1 MNFRMVMSLQAQAFK
16 KGIAEVRNEIH
27 SFKSSLLGV
36 GAAIGAGM
44 GFADLISKLKE
55 TTKQL
60 SVAKAT
66 LENVS
71 FETKDAAINTKL
83 YAQNLDFANRL
94 AKKYHQNQIEIID
107 NFAQFHAACM
117 STNMSLEDQQKI
129 YEALTRA
136 AAYFHMSESRAKDM
150 MVAVTQMISKN
161 VVSSE
166 ELRRQ
171 LGNALPGA
179 FNMMA
184 NAVGVT
190 TAELEKLL
198 KAGKLASGPA
208 LIKFADELNK
218 QTQNISFDSVQLKIN
233 DLQNAWTKLADNSG
247 FEQFYKDI
255 LDWGTSALD
264 RLSETF
270 SGFFTSL
277 EKHLGS
283 VKSIFLGLGLDKII
297 GGFVA
302 LFQKSIGLIKAG
314 LIGLFSAK
322 IWNGLT
328 SAWGKAMNVWVA
340 GQKQNIAT
348 LRTEMKSLR
357 ADAQKTIK
365 GTPASIGTT
374 KSGYLQ
380 LNNAGNLT
388 AQQQTDA
395 TNALSAYNKKL
406 IEANGIT
413 ANIAKQT
420 SGLRMVWTGVKGIVQ
435 GVGQFLK
442 ANVLAMIAGAIIGAV
457 TTLVGKWRDYN
468 NALKETV
475 NIAKNRKKELD
486 EEASSYKAK
495 EALIRTELSI
505 VNDIT
510 RSENE
515 RVSALNMI
523 NEQLGLV
530 GDNQLNIK
538 DGMDKI
544 NASTNEWL
552 DRLARGAKMQAYTNE
567 LGEMGVEL
575 DKSEKKLRDV
585 LEKINARQN
594 KYGFSNLKFE
604 DLPSVFTKNDKGIYD
619 TSAGKIAE
627 FLGKAI
633 VNVGDANELKL
644 AYNEYRNTKDYLEN
658 IEAEVKSIQETM
670 VKNGDYEK
678 TTTNTTSPTKAEMYG
693 ETKDKPEKIIEKFNG
708 ELAALKA
715 ALKEERLTQAGYDDE
730 LIKLIERYLE
740 KYVEAG
746 GSTSNSWYAALLTQY
761 RDLIDKVKE
770 TDRLKDIYKTLDKY
784 EKDKLGSK
792 NDNEWDTAAT
802 TAYGNI
808 IDVAF
813 DYLKDKGIDT
823 AKMTVDVLMDTF
835 IEEVGKTAPELAAKL
850 KSAFDE
856 ASGTINRLRA
866 AQWGDI
872 YKEYGTDY
880 NKPAKREERY
890 RDYKYTDTQK
900 LDSQIKGIDTEI
912 KRKEALIEKL
922 QKLADNGSEKAI
934 ADIANLKQT
943 LETLRS
949 EADTL
954 EKKATYS
961 EYLDYIE
968 DLETKIKKGMVSAMK
983 DFSEVIDRAASAWD
997 NMKDTME
1004 DEDSTWWDKFK
1015 AAFNYV
1021 IQFATSMGTL
1031 TTAIES
1037 LQEALK
1043 KLKQAKEDMQIAK
1056 LGESLGINPNDSIEK
1071 QRESLAVTAAL
1082 SAANDKLATS
1092 QEAAAAGAV
1101 ASNSAAAASSL
1112 AAAAASDA
1120 EAVADKG
1127 AAAAKIMK
1135 ATATQGAAAA
1145 DTASVGASAAAA
1157 AASAAETTADS
1168 TSAAAKMAKWFAAN
1182 PLLGAAIAA
1191 TVIAGVAGVVSSLK
1205 NSYGKFA
1212 NGGIVGYGT
1221 SSGDNTLAR
1230 VNKGEM
1236 ILPLHDQMTLF
1247 KMIKS
1252 GQGIGSGGGEW
1263 RVRGTDLIKV
1273 INNTQNK
1280 LKG

>member
-1 MNFRMVMSLQAQAFK
+1 MANMNFRMVMSLQAQAFK
-16 KGIAEVRNEIH
+16 KGIAEVRNEVH
-27 SFKSSLLGV
+27 NFKNSLMGV
-36 GAAIGAGM
+36 GAAIGAGL

-60 SVAKAT
+60 SVARAT

-83 YAQNLDFANRL
+83 YAQNLDFANKL

-233 DLQNAWTKLADNSG
+233 DLQNAWIKLVDNSG

-255 LDWGTSALD
+255 LDWATETLNS
-264 RLSETF
+264 LSDTF
-270 SGFFTSL
+270 KGFFD
-277 EKHLGS
+277 G
-283 VKSIFLGLGLDKII
+283 VKSSVNVIIGLLAGLGGAKLVNGII
-297 GGFVA
+297 STWNKGMD
-302 LFQKSIGLIKAG
+302 
-314 LIGLFSAK
+314 
-322 IWNGLT
+322 IWV
-328 SAWGKAMNVWVA
+328 S
-340 GQKQNIAT
+340 GQKQKIAKV
-348 LRTEMKSLR
+348 RTEMKSLR
-357 ADAQKTIK
+357 AEAQKVIK
-365 GTPASIGTT
+365 GTPANIGTT

-380 LNNAGNLT
+380 LNNAGKLT
-388 AQQQTDA
+388 AQQQTEA

-406 IEANGIT
+406 DEANAIT
-413 ANIAKQT
+413 QKINSSTK
-420 SGLRMVWTGVKGIVQ
+420 GLSVVWTSVKGIVQ
-435 GVGQFLK
+435 GVGAFLK
-442 ANVLAMIAGAIIGAV
+442 ANVYATIASLIIGAA
-457 TTLVGKWRDYN
+457 TTLISKWRDYN
-468 NALKETV
+468 NALKESV

-486 EEASSYKAK
+486 EEASSYKSKA
-495 EALIRTELSI
+495 ALIQTELSI
-505 VNDIT
+505 VNDIN

-515 RVSALNMI
+515 RISALNMI

-567 LGEMGVEL
+567 LGEVTIAADKAQKKVDDLIWEINYRNAQMGKPLIDRSIVDKIYKKDEKGVYKISTEDRAKYGLESATWLRREL
-575 DKSEKKLRDV
+575 DV
-585 LEKINARQN
+585 
-594 KYGFSNLKFE
+594 
-604 DLPSVFTKNDKGIYD
+604 
-619 TSAGKIAE
+619 
-627 FLGKAI
+627 
-633 VNVGDANELKL
+633 
-644 AYNEYRNTKDYLEN
+644 AYNELRSNQEYLKE
-658 IEAEVKSIQETM
+658 IEGSVKAIQTEM
-670 VKNGDYEK
+670 VKNGDNEK
-678 TTTNTTSPTKAEMYG
+678 MATNTTSPTKAEMYG
-693 ETKDKPEKIIEKFNG
+693 ETKDKPEKVIDKYNG

-715 ALKEERLTQAGYDDE
+715 SFKEGRLTEEKFNDE

-746 GSTSNSWYAALLTQY
+746 GSTDNSWYVGLLGEY
-761 RDLIDKVKE
+761 KKLIDGVKE
-770 TDRLKDIYKTLDKY
+770 TERLKDIKKTLDNY
-784 EKDKLGSK
+784 EKDKLGAK
-792 NDNEWDTAAT
+792 NDGELDTASI

-808 IDVAF
+808 IDAAF
-813 DYLKDKGIDT
+813 DYLKDKGID
-823 AKMTVDVLMDTF
+823 ASKMTVDVLIATF
-835 IEEVGKTAPELAAKL
+835 IEEVEKAAPALAEMIDYSFA
-850 KSAFDE
+850 E
-856 ASGTINRLRA
+856 ASGTINRLNA
-866 AQWGDI
+866 AQWDAI
-872 YKEYGTDY
+872 YKEYGKDY
-880 NKPAKREERY
+880 NKPAKKEDRY
-890 RDYKYTDTQK
+890 RDYKYTGTQK
-900 LDSQIKGIDTEI
+900 LDSRIKNIDDEI
-912 KRKEALIEKL
+912 KRKQALIEKL
-922 QKLADNGSEKAI
+922 QKLADNGSQKAI
-934 ADIANLKQT
+934 TDIANLK
-943 LETLRS
+943 ETIKALRS

-968 DLETKIKKGMVSAMK
+968 ELEKKIKKGSITAMK

-997 NMKDTME
+997 NLKDAME
-1004 DEDSTWWDKFK
+1004 DEDSTWLDKFK
-1015 AAFNYV
+1015 AAYNFV
-1021 IQFATSMGTL
+1021 VQFATSMGTL
-1031 TTAIES
+1031 TVAIES
-1037 LQEALK
+1037 LQKALQE
-1043 KLKQAKEDMQIAK
+1043 LNAAKDDMTIGNLAS
-1056 LGESLGINPNDSIEK
+1056 SLGVDTTDTLAK
-1071 QRESLAVTAAL
+1071 QRESLA
-1082 SAANDKLATS
+1082 K
-1092 QEAAAAGAV
+1092 
-1101 ASNSAAAASSL
+1101 SNSAVAASSL
-1112 AAAAASDA
+1112 AMAAASGV
-1120 EAVADKG
+1120 EATADKG
-1127 AAAAKIMK
+1127 AAAAKVMK
-1135 ATATQGAAAA
+1135 ATAAQGAAAA

-1157 AASAAETTADS
+1157 AASTTEATADS

-1182 PLLGAAIAA
+1182 PLLGATIAA

-1221 SSGDNTLAR
+1221 SSGDKTLAR

>member
-1 MNFRMVMSLQAQAFK
+1 MANMNFRMVMSLQAQAFK

-255 LDWGTSALD
+255 LDWGTGALNS
-264 RLSETF
+264 LSETF
-270 SGFFTSL
+270 RGFFTSL
-277 EKHLGS
+277 EKS
-283 VKSIFLGLGLDKII
+283 VNVIIGLLAGLGAAKLVNGVI
-297 GGFVA
+297 GTWNKGMD
-302 LFQKSIGLIKAG
+302 
-314 LIGLFSAK
+314 
-322 IWNGLT
+322 IWV
-328 SAWGKAMNVWVA
+328 S
-340 GQKQNIAT
+340 GQKKNIAT

-406 IEANGIT
+406 DEANRIT
-413 ANIAKQT
+413 ANITKQT
-420 SGLRMVWTGVKGIVQ
+420 SGLRVVWTGVKGMIQ
-435 GVGQFLK
+435 GVGAFLK
-442 ANVLAMIAGAIIGAV
+442 ANVYAAIAGLILGAV
-457 TTLVGKWRDYN
+457 TSLYSKWKDYN

-475 NIAKNRKKELD
+475 NIGKSRKKDLD
-486 EEASSYKAK
+486 EEASSYKSKA
-495 EALIRTELSI
+495 ALIRTELSI
-505 VNDIT
+505 VNDVS
-510 RSENE
+510 RAENE

-544 NASTNEWL
+544 NASTDEWL
-552 DRLARGAKMQAYTNE
+552 GRLARGAKMQAYTNE

-575 DKSEKKLRDV
+575 DKSERKLNDA
-585 LEKINARQN
+585 LGKINALQD
-594 KYGFSNLKFE
+594 KYGLSNLKFE
-604 DLPSVFTKNDKGIYD
+604 DLPSVFTKNKKGIYD
-619 TSAGKIAE
+619 TSAGKIGE
-627 FLGKAI
+627 FLGRAFT
-633 VNVGDANELKL
+633 VNIGDLRDLKL
-644 AYNEYRNTKDYLEN
+644 AYNEYKNNKDYLES
-658 IEAEVKSIQETM
+658 IEAEVKSIQEEM
-670 VKNGDYEK
+670 VKNGDY
-678 TTTNTTSPTKAEMYG
+678 TTIVSGNTTPLED
-693 ETKDKPEKIIEKFNG
+693 ETKDKPEKVIEKFNG

-715 ALKEERLTQAGYDDE
+715 ALKEERLTQADYDDE

-746 GSTSNSWYAALLTQY
+746 GSTSNSWYAGLLAQY
-761 RDLIDKVKE
+761 RELIDKVKE
-770 TDRLKDIYKTLDKY
+770 TERLKDINKTLDRY
-784 EKDKLGSK
+784 EKDKLGAK
-792 NDNEWDTAAT
+792 NDNELDTAAT
-802 TAYGNI
+802 TAYGNF
-808 IDVAF
+808 IDAAF

-823 AKMTVDVLMDTF
+823 AKMTVDTLMDTF
-835 IEEVGKTAPELAAKL
+835 IEEVKKLAPELAAKL
-850 KSAFDE
+850 KSSFAE

-866 AQWGDI
+866 AQWGEI

-880 NKPAKREERY
+880 NKPAKRDERY

-900 LDSQIKGIDTEI
+900 LDSQIKSIDTEI
-912 KRKEALIEKL
+912 KRKEALMEKL
-922 QKLADNGSEKAI
+922 QKLADNGSQKAI
-934 ADIANLKQT
+934 TDIANLKET
-943 LETLRS
+943 LGALRS

-961 EYLDYIE
+961 EYLDYIDE
-968 DLETKIKKGMVSAMK
+968 LEKKIKKGTITAMK
-983 DFSEVIDRAASAWD
+983 DFSEAIDRAASAWE
-997 NMKDTME
+997 NMEDTIE
-1004 DEDSTWWDKFK
+1004 DEDSSMWDKFK
-1015 AAFNYV
+1015 ATFNYV
-1021 IQFATSMGTL
+1021 IQFATSIGTL

-1037 LQEALK
+1037 LQEAMK
-1043 KLKQAKEDMQIAK
+1043 KLKKAKEDAQIGE
-1056 LGESLGINPNDSIEK
+1056 LGQSLGINPNDSVAE
-1071 QRESLAVTAAL
+1071 QRESLAVTTAL
-1082 SAANDKLATS
+1082 SAANDKLAKS
-1092 QEAAAAGAV
+1092 QKTAAARAV
-1101 ASNSAAAASSL
+1101 ASNSATAASSL
-1112 AAAAASDA
+1112 AVAAASEA
-1120 EAVADKG
+1120 EAVADQG
-1127 AAAAKIMK
+1127 AAAAKVMK

-1145 DTASVGASAAAA
+1145 DTASVGASVAAAT
-1157 AASAAETTADS
+1157 ASAAETTADS

-1191 TVIAGVAGVVSSLK
+1191 TVVAGVAGVVSSLK

>member
-16 KGIAEVRNEIH
+16 KGIADVRNEIH
-27 SFKSSLLGV
+27 NFKSSLLGV

-233 DLQNAWTKLADNSG
+233 DLQNAWTKLVDNSG

-255 LDWGTSALD
+255 LDWGTGALNS
-264 RLSETF
+264 LSETF
-270 SGFFTSL
+270 RGFFTSL
-277 EKHLGS
+277 EKS
-283 VKSIFLGLGLDKII
+283 VHAIIGLLAGLGAAKLVNGVI
-297 GGFVA
+297 GTWNKGMD
-302 LFQKSIGLIKAG
+302 
-314 LIGLFSAK
+314 
-322 IWNGLT
+322 IWV
-328 SAWGKAMNVWVA
+328 S
-340 GQKQNIAT
+340 GQKKNIAT

-380 LNNAGNLT
+380 LNNAGSLT

-413 ANIAKQT
+413 ANITKQT
-420 SGLRMVWTGVKGIVQ
+420 SGLRVVWTGVKGIVQ
-435 GVGQFLK
+435 GVGAFLK
-442 ANVLAMIAGAIIGAV
+442 ANVYAAIAGLILGAV
-457 TTLVGKWRDYN
+457 TSLYSKWKDYN

-475 NIAKNRKKELD
+475 NIGKNRKKDLD
-486 EEASSYKAK
+486 EEASSYKSK

-505 VNDIT
+505 VNDINRT
-510 RSENE
+510 ENE

-567 LGEMGVEL
+567 LGEVSIAVDKAQKKVDDLIWEINYRNAQMGRPL
-575 DKSEKKLRDV
+575 
-585 LEKINARQN
+585 INREALPEIFDTKDSRGVYTTSGKN
-594 KYGFSNLKFE
+594 LGKYGLI
-604 DLPSVFTKNDKGIYD
+604 DQYGQGIYRTD
-619 TSAGKIAE
+619 L
-627 FLGKAI
+627 FR
-633 VNVGDANELKL
+633 DLKL
-644 AYNEYRNTKDYLEN
+644 AYNELRGEKEYLKE
-658 IEAEVKSIQETM
+658 IEGTVKAIQTEM
-670 VKNGDYEK
+670 VKNGDNEK
-678 TTTNTTSPTKAEMYG
+678 TTANATSPTKAEMYG

-715 ALKEERLTQAGYDDE
+715 AFKEERLTQADYDDE

-746 GSTSNSWYAALLTQY
+746 GSTSNSWYAGLLAQY
-761 RDLIDKVKE
+761 RELIDKVKE
-770 TDRLKDIYKTLDKY
+770 TERLKDINKTLDRY
-784 EKDKLGSK
+784 EKDKLGAK
-792 NDNEWDTAAT
+792 NDNELDTAAT
-802 TAYGNI
+802 TAYGNF
-808 IDVAF
+808 IDAAF

-823 AKMTVDVLMDTF
+823 AKMTVDTLMDTF
-835 IEEVGKTAPELAAKL
+835 IEEVKKLAPELAAKL
-850 KSAFDE
+850 KSAFAE

-866 AQWGDI
+866 AQWGEI

-880 NKPAKREERY
+880 NKPAKRDERY

-900 LDSQIKGIDTEI
+900 LDSQIKGIDAEI
-912 KRKEALIEKL
+912 KRKEALMEKL
-922 QKLADNGSEKAI
+922 QKLADNGSQKAI
-934 ADIANLKQT
+934 TDINNLKET
-943 LETLRS
+943 LGALRS

-961 EYLDYIE
+961 EYLDYIDE
-968 DLETKIKKGMVSAMK
+968 LEKKIKKGTITAMK
-983 DFSEVIDRAASAWD
+983 DFSEAIDRAASAWE
-997 NMKDTME
+997 NMEDTIE
-1004 DEDSTWWDKFK
+1004 DEDSSMWDKFK
-1015 AAFNYV
+1015 ATFNYV
-1021 IQFATSMGTL
+1021 IQFATSIGTL

-1037 LQEALK
+1037 LQEALN
-1043 KLKQAKEDMQIAK
+1043 KLKKAKEDAKIAE
-1056 LGESLGINPNDSIEK
+1056 LGQSLGINPNDGVAE
-1071 QRESLAVTAAL
+1071 QRESLAVTTAL
-1082 SAANDKLATS
+1082 SAANDKLAKS
-1092 QEAAAAGAV
+1092 QNTAAASAV
-1101 ASNSAAAASSL
+1101 ASNSATAASSL
-1112 AAAAASDA
+1112 AAAAASEA
-1120 EAVADKG
+1120 EATADKG
-1127 AAAAKIMK
+1127 AAVAKVMK

-1145 DTASVGASAAAA
+1145 DTASVGASVAAAT
-1157 AASAAETTADS
+1157 ASAAETAADS

-1191 TVIAGVAGVVSSLK
+1191 TVVAGVAGVVSSLK

-1236 ILPLHDQMTLF
+1236 ILNYGQQRKLF
-1247 KMIKS
+1247 EMANGK
-1252 GQGIGSGGGEW
+1252 GLGGGE
-1263 RVRGTDLIKV
+1263 VQFKIRGADLVGTLK
-1273 INNTQNK
+1273 NYTNK

>member
-16 KGIAEVRNEIH
+16 KGIADVRNEIH
-27 SFKSSLLGV
+27 NFKSSLLGV

-233 DLQNAWTKLADNSG
+233 DLQNAWTKLVDNSG

-255 LDWGTSALD
+255 LDWATGALNS
-264 RLSETF
+264 LSETF
-270 SGFFTSL
+270 KGFFTSL
-277 EKHLGS
+277 EKHLDS

-297 GGFVA
+297 SGFVA
-302 LFQKSIGLIKAG
+302 LLQKSIGLIKAG
-314 LIGLFSAK
+314 LIGLFSTK
-322 IWNGLT
+322 IINGFT

-380 LNNAGNLT
+380 LNNAGTLT
-388 AQQQTDA
+388 AAQQTDA

-406 IEANGIT
+406 IEANNIT
-413 ANIAKQT
+413 ANITKQT
-420 SGLRMVWTGVKGIVQ
+420 SGLRVVWTGVKGIVQ

-442 ANVLAMIAGAIIGAV
+442 ANVYAMIAGAIIGAV
-457 TTLVGKWRDYN
+457 TTLVGKWREYN
-468 NALKETV
+468 QALKESV

-486 EEASSYKAK
+486 EEASSYKSKA
-495 EALIRTELSI
+495 ALINTELSI
-505 VNDIT
+505 VNDINRT
-510 RSENE
+510 ENE
-515 RVSALNMI
+515 RISALNMI

-552 DRLARGAKMQAYTNE
+552 DRLARVAKMQAYTNE
-567 LGEMGVEL
+567 LGEVTIAVDKAQKKVDDLIWKINYRNAQIGKPLIDRSIVDKIYKKDEKGVYKISTQDRTKYGLESATWLRREL
-575 DKSEKKLRDV
+575 DV
-585 LEKINARQN
+585 
-594 KYGFSNLKFE
+594 
-604 DLPSVFTKNDKGIYD
+604 
-619 TSAGKIAE
+619 
-627 FLGKAI
+627 
-633 VNVGDANELKL
+633 
-644 AYNEYRNTKDYLEN
+644 AYNELRSEQEYLKE
-658 IEAEVKSIQETM
+658 IEGHVKSIQEAM
-670 VKNGDYEK
+670 VKNGDNEK
-678 TTTNTTSPTKAEMYG
+678 MATNTTSPTKAEMYG
-693 ETKDKPEKIIEKFNG
+693 ETKEKPEKVIDKYNG

-715 ALKEERLTQAGYDDE
+715 SFKEGRLKEEKYNDE

-746 GSTSNSWYAALLTQY
+746 GSTDNSWYVGLLGQY
-761 RDLIDKVKE
+761 KKLIDGVKE
-770 TDRLKDIYKTLDKY
+770 TERLKDIKKTLDNY
-784 EKDKLGSK
+784 EKDKLGAK
-792 NDNEWDTAAT
+792 NDGELDTASI

-808 IDVAF
+808 IDAAF
-813 DYLKDKGIDT
+813 DYLKDKGID
-823 AKMTVDVLMDTF
+823 ASKMTVDVLIATF
-835 IEEVGKTAPELAAKL
+835 IEEVEKAAPELAKILNSSFA
-850 KSAFDE
+850 E
-856 ASGTINRLRA
+856 ASGTINRLNA
-866 AQWGDI
+866 AQWDAI
-872 YKEYGTDY
+872 YKEYGKDY
-880 NKPAKREERY
+880 NKPAKKEDRY

-900 LDSQIKGIDTEI
+900 LDSRIKNIDDEI
-912 KRKEALIEKL
+912 KRKQALIEKL
-922 QKLADNGSEKAI
+922 QKLADNGSQKAI
-934 ADIANLKQT
+934 TDISNLK
-943 LETLRS
+943 ETIKALRA

-968 DLETKIKKGMVSAMK
+968 EMEKKIKKGSITAMK
-983 DFSEVIDRAASAWD
+983 DFSEVIDRAASSWD
-997 NMKDTME
+997 NLKDTME
-1004 DEDSTWWDKFK
+1004 DEDSTWLDKFK

-1021 IQFATSMGTL
+1021 VQFATSMSTL
-1031 TTAIES
+1031 TVAIES
-1037 LQEALK
+1037 LQKALQE
-1043 KLKQAKEDMQIAK
+1043 LNAAKDDMAIGSLAS
-1056 LGESLGINPNDSIEK
+1056 SLGVDTTDTLAK
-1071 QRESLAVTAAL
+1071 QRKSLA
-1082 SAANDKLATS
+1082 D
-1092 QEAAAAGAV
+1092 
-1101 ASNSAAAASSL
+1101 SNSAVAASSL
-1112 AAAAASDA
+1112 AMAAASGV
-1120 EAVADKG
+1120 EATADKD
-1127 AAAAKIMK
+1127 AAAAKVMK
-1135 ATATQGAAAA
+1135 ATAAQGAAVA

-1157 AASAAETTADS
+1157 AASATEATADS

-1191 TVIAGVAGVVSSLK
+1191 TVVAGVAGVVSSLK

>member
-1 MNFRMVMSLQAQAFK
+1 MANMNFRMVMSLQAQAFK
-16 KGIAEVRNEIH
+16 KGIADVRNEIH
-27 SFKSSLLGV
+27 NFKSSLLGV

-233 DLQNAWTKLADNSG
+233 DLQNAWTKLVDNSG

-255 LDWGTSALD
+255 LDWGTGALNS
-264 RLSETF
+264 LSETF
-270 SGFFTSL
+270 RGFFTSL
-277 EKHLGS
+277 EKS
-283 VKSIFLGLGLDKII
+283 VHAIIGLLAGLGAAKLVNGVI
-297 GGFVA
+297 GT
-302 LFQKSIGLIKAG
+302 
-314 LIGLFSAK
+314 
-322 IWNGLT
+322 WNKG
-328 SAWGKAMNVWVA
+328 MDIWVA
-340 GQKQNIAT
+340 GQKKNIAT

-406 IEANGIT
+406 DEANRIT
-413 ANIAKQT
+413 ANITKQT
-420 SGLRMVWTGVKGIVQ
+420 SGLRVVWTGVKGMIQ
-435 GVGQFLK
+435 GVGAFLK
-442 ANVLAMIAGAIIGAV
+442 ANVYAMIAGAIIGAV
-457 TTLVGKWRDYN
+457 TTLIGKWKDYN
-468 NALKETV
+468 NALKESV
-475 NIAKNRKKELD
+475 NIGKNRKKDLD
-486 EEASSYKAK
+486 EEASSYKSK

-505 VNDIT
+505 VNDINRT
-510 RSENE
+510 ENE

-575 DKSEKKLRDV
+575 DKSERKLKDV

-604 DLPSVFTKNDKGIYD
+604 DLPSVFTKNEKGIYD
-619 TSAGKIAE
+619 TSATKIAK

-633 VNVGDANELKL
+633 VNVGDAKELKL
-644 AYNEYRNTKDYLEN
+644 AYNEYKNNKDYLES
-658 IEAEVKSIQETM
+658 IEAEVKSIQEAM
-670 VKNGDYEK
+670 VKNGDNEK
-678 TTTNTTSPTKAEMYG
+678 TTANATSPTKAEMYG

-715 ALKEERLTQAGYDDE
+715 AFKEERLTQAGYDDE

-746 GSTSNSWYAALLTQY
+746 GSTSNSWYAGLLAQY
-761 RDLIDKVKE
+761 RELIDKVKE
-770 TDRLKDIYKTLDKY
+770 TDRLKDINRTLDKY

-792 NDNEWDTAAT
+792 NDNEWDTAAA

-808 IDVAF
+808 IDNAF

-823 AKMTVDVLMDTF
+823 AKMTVDVLMETF
-835 IEEVGKTAPELAAKL
+835 IEEVEKTAPELAAKL
-850 KSAFDE
+850 KSAFAE

-866 AQWGDI
+866 AQWGEI

-880 NKPAKREERY
+880 NKPAKRDERY
-890 RDYKYTDTQK
+890 RDYKYTGTQK
-900 LDSQIKGIDTEI
+900 LDSQIKNIDAEI
-912 KRKEALIEKL
+912 KRKEALMEKL
-922 QKLADNGSEKAI
+922 QKLADNGSQKAI
-934 ADIANLKQT
+934 TDINNLKEA
-943 LETLRS
+943 LGALRS

-961 EYLDYIE
+961 EYLDYIDE
-968 DLETKIKKGMVSAMK
+968 LEKKIKKGTITAMK
-983 DFSEVIDRAASAWD
+983 DFSEAIDRAASAWD

-1015 AAFNYV
+1015 ATFNYV
-1021 IQFATSMGTL
+1021 IQFATSIGTL

-1037 LQEALK
+1037 LQEALN
-1043 KLKQAKEDMQIAK
+1043 KLKKAKEDAKIAE
-1056 LGESLGINPNDSIEK
+1056 LGQSLGINPNDGVAE
-1071 QRESLAVTAAL
+1071 QRESLAMTTAL
-1082 SAANDKLATS
+1082 SAANDKLAKS
-1092 QEAAAAGAV
+1092 QNTAAASAV
-1101 ASNSAAAASSL
+1101 ASNSATAASSL
-1112 AAAAASDA
+1112 AAAAASEA
-1120 EAVADKG
+1120 EATADKG
-1127 AAAAKIMK
+1127 AAVAKVMK

-1145 DTASVGASAAAA
+1145 DTASVGASVAAAT
-1157 AASAAETTADS
+1157 ASAAETAADS

-1191 TVIAGVAGVVSSLK
+1191 TVVAGVAGVVSSLK

>member
-1 MNFRMVMSLQAQAFK
+1 MANMNFRMVMSLQAQAFK
-16 KGIAEVRNEIH
+16 KGIAEVRNEVH
-27 SFKSSLLGV
+27 NFKNSLMGV
-36 GAAIGAGM
+36 GAAIGAGL

-60 SVAKAT
+60 SVARAT

-83 YAQNLDFANRL
+83 YAQNLDFANKL

-117 STNMSLEDQQKI
+117 NTNISLEDQQKI

-136 AAYFHMSESRAKDM
+136 TAYYHMSASRAKDM
-150 MVAVTQMISKN
+150 MVAITQMMSKGK
-161 VVSSE
+161 VSSE

-184 NAVGVT
+184 NAIGVT
-190 TAELEKLL
+190 TAELEGLL

-233 DLQNAWTKLADNSG
+233 DLQNAWTKLVDNSG

-255 LDWGTSALD
+255 LDWATETLNS
-264 RLSETF
+264 LSDTF
-270 SGFFTSL
+270 RGFFD
-277 EKHLGS
+277 G
-283 VKSIFLGLGLDKII
+283 VKSSVNVIIGLLAGLGGAKLVNGII
-297 GGFVA
+297 STWNKGMD
-302 LFQKSIGLIKAG
+302 
-314 LIGLFSAK
+314 
-322 IWNGLT
+322 IWV
-328 SAWGKAMNVWVA
+328 S
-340 GQKQNIAT
+340 GQKQKIAKV
-348 LRTEMKSLR
+348 RTEMKSLR
-357 ADAQKTIK
+357 AEAQKVIK
-365 GTPASIGTT
+365 GTPANIGAT

-380 LNNAGNLT
+380 LNNAGKLT
-388 AQQQTDA
+388 AQQQTEA

-406 IEANGIT
+406 DEANAIT
-413 ANIAKQT
+413 QKINSSTK
-420 SGLRMVWTGVKGIVQ
+420 GLSVVWTGVKGIVQ
-435 GVGQFLK
+435 GVGAFLK
-442 ANVLAMIAGAIIGAV
+442 ANVYATIASLIIGAV
-457 TTLVGKWRDYN
+457 TALISKWRDYN
-468 NALKETV
+468 NALKESV

-486 EEASSYKAK
+486 EEASSYKSK

-505 VNDIT
+505 VNDINRT
-510 RSENE
+510 ENE
-515 RVSALNMI
+515 RISALNMI

-552 DRLARGAKMQAYTNE
+552 NRLARGAKMQAYTNE
-567 LGEMGVEL
+567 LGEVSIAVDKAQKKVDDLIWEINYRNAQMGRPLINREALPEIFDTKDSRGVYTTSG
-575 DKSEKKLRDV
+575 KN
-585 LEKINARQN
+585 LEK
-594 KYGFSNLKFE
+594 YGLIDE
-604 DLPSVFTKNDKGIYD
+604 YGQGIYRTD
-619 TSAGKIAE
+619 LFK
-627 FLGKAI
+627 
-633 VNVGDANELKL
+633 DLKL
-644 AYNEYRNTKDYLEN
+644 AYNELRSEQEYLKE
-658 IEAEVKSIQETM
+658 IEGSVKAIQTEM
-670 VKNGDYEK
+670 VKNGDNEK
-678 TTTNTTSPTKAEMYG
+678 TTANTTSPTKAEMYG
-693 ETKDKPEKIIEKFNG
+693 ETKDKPEKVIDKYNG

-715 ALKEERLTQAGYDDE
+715 SFKEGRLTEEKFNDE

-746 GSTSNSWYAALLTQY
+746 GSTSNSWYAGLLGQY
-761 RDLIDKVKE
+761 KKLIDGVKE
-770 TDRLKDIYKTLDKY
+770 TERLKDIKKTLDNY
-784 EKDKLGSK
+784 EKDKLGAK
-792 NDNEWDTAAT
+792 NDGELDTASI

-808 IDVAF
+808 IDAAF
-813 DYLKDKGIDT
+813 DYLKDKGID
-823 AKMTVDVLMDTF
+823 ASKMTVDVLIATF
-835 IEEVGKTAPELAAKL
+835 IEEVEKAAPELAEILNSSFA
-850 KSAFDE
+850 E
-856 ASGTINRLRA
+856 ASGTINRLNA
-866 AQWGDI
+866 AQWDAI
-872 YKEYGTDY
+872 YKEYGKDY
-880 NKPAKREERY
+880 NKPAKKEDRY

-900 LDSQIKGIDTEI
+900 LDSRIKNIDDEI
-912 KRKEALIEKL
+912 KRKQALIEKL
-922 QKLADNGSEKAI
+922 QKLADNGSQKAI
-934 ADIANLKQT
+934 TDISNLK
-943 LETLRS
+943 ETIKALRA

-968 DLETKIKKGMVSAMK
+968 EMEKKIKKGSITAMK

-997 NMKDTME
+997 NLKDVME
-1004 DEDSTWWDKFK
+1004 DEDSTWLDKFK

-1021 IQFATSMGTL
+1021 VQFATSMGTL
-1031 TTAIES
+1031 TVAIES
-1037 LQEALK
+1037 LQKALQE
-1043 KLKQAKEDMQIAK
+1043 LNAAKDDMAIGSLAS
-1056 LGESLGINPNDSIEK
+1056 SLGVDTTDTLAK
-1071 QRESLAVTAAL
+1071 QRKSLA
-1082 SAANDKLATS
+1082 D
-1092 QEAAAAGAV
+1092 
-1101 ASNSAAAASSL
+1101 SNSAVAASSL
-1112 AAAAASDA
+1112 AMAAASGV
-1120 EAVADKG
+1120 EATADKD
-1127 AAAAKIMK
+1127 AAAAKVMK
-1135 ATATQGAAAA
+1135 ATAAQGAAAA
-1145 DTASVGASAAAA
+1145 DTASIGASAAAA
-1157 AASAAETTADS
+1157 AASTTEATADS

-1221 SSGDNTLAR
+1221 SSGDKTLAR